1 MELPAEFATGP
12 NVSVCLYRDSGL
24 VQQVLA
30 STLGPE
36 VAGYSRR
43 TAKTST
49 TRPVKKPLDTA
60 MGSTLHC
67 VTQLREM
74 DSKTSQA
81 TSKLLTRAERVRQS
95 SRQRRAQQKEALRRT
110 ILEAAGEL
118 FLEFGYE
125 GFSMRQVAERI
136 GYSATTIYRYFENKD
151 DLLFAIIRE
160 AFIQFR
166 QELAAAARTTD
177 DALARIEALGHAYI
191 NFGLQNPVHYQ
202 LMFMQRTD
210 FLLANRDG
218 QKQPMIDSFKV
229 LQQAVEQ
236 AMDAGVIECGDA
248 ETCSEVIWALVHGIT
263 SLAVAKSPR
272 FSAARIW
279 ENAQL
284 AMRMALRGLRRE

>member
-1 MELPAEFATGP
+1 
-12 NVSVCLYRDSGL
+12 
-24 VQQVLA
+24 
-30 STLGPE
+30 
-36 VAGYSRR
+36 
-43 TAKTST
+43 
-49 TRPVKKPLDTA
+49 
-60 MGSTLHC
+60 
-67 VTQLREM
+67 M